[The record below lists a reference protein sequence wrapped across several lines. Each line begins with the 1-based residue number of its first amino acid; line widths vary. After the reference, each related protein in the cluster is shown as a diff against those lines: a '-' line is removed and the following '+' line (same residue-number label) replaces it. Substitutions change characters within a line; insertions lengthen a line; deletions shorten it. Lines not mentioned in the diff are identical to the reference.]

1 MAAPEILLHLEGVF
15 KRRPEQNFEL
25 EVEELVVRRGS
36 RLAITGPSGCGKSTC
51 IDVLALALRPT
62 SATRFIFVEPGNGRV
77 HDVPAVWRDDHDRLA
92 LLRARYFGYVLQSG
106 GLLPFLTV
114 RENIALPQRLAEV
127 WEPGR
132 IERLGEALAIGEL
145 LDRNP
150 DKLSVGQRQR
160 VAIARALSHNP
171 LVVLADEP
179 TSSLDPQTGARV
191 MDLLLD
197 QVEHMGC
204 GLVLVSHD
212 PDRQAERGLQTLD
225 ATMASV
231 EGVARTSFTSAAGQN
246 AANQVAAYHGERL
259 RDAASG
265 TG

>member
-1 MAAPEILLHLEGVF
+1 MADRAILLHLEGVF

-62 SATRFIFVEPGNGRV
+62 SAARFIFMEPGNGRI
-77 HDVPAVWRDDHDRLA
+77 HDVPTVWRDDHDRLA

-114 RENIALPQRLAEV
+114 RENIALPQRLAAA

-132 IERLGEALAIGEL
+132 IERLSAALAIGDL
-145 LDRNP
+145 LDRYP

-179 TSSLDPQTGARV
+179 TSSVDPQTGARV
-191 MDLLLD
+191 MDLLME

-212 PDRQAERGLQTLD
+212 PDRQAERGFQTLD

-231 EGVARTSFTSAAGQN
+231 QGVARTSFTSAID
-246 AANQVAAYHGERL
+246 HRESL

-265 TG
+265 AR

>member
-1 MAAPEILLHLEGVF
+1 MADQAILLHLEGVF

-62 SATRFIFVEPGNGRV
+62 SAGHFIFVEPGNGRV
-77 HDVPAVWRDDHDRLA
+77 HDICAVWQSDHDRLA

-114 RENIALPQRLAEV
+114 RENIALPQRLAEA

-132 IERLGEALAIGEL
+132 IERLGEALAIGDL
-145 LDRNP
+145 LERYP

-204 GLVLVSHD
+204 GLVLVTHD
-212 PDRQAERGLQTLD
+212 PNRQAERGLHTLD
-225 ATMASV
+225 ARMASV
-231 EGVARTSFTSAAGQN
+231 QGVARTSFTSAAS
-246 AANQVAAYHGERL
+246 HRESL

-265 TG
+265 AR